1 MPRSES
7 SVSSRT
13 RLIGAERYVI
23 EITEFAL
30 QVFHHGTVTYLRRQV
45 SLPAHGAIAVLLG
58 MVMFLAPAFLHFQ
71 VAGLI
76 LTATL
81 GAIEIGLGLTFI
93 APGRYAT
100 TWRAHLDSLLGVATA
115 AAALGLTAA
124 GDATA
129 AIFLAIMTGVLVCL
143 NLGTRYVEAA

>member
-45 SLPAHGAIAVLLG
+45 SPPAHGAIAVLLG
-58 MVMFLAPAFLHFQ
+58 MVMLLAPAVLHFQ

-76 LTATL
+76 LAASL
-81 GAIEIGLGLTFI
+81 GAIEIGFGLTFI

-100 TWRAHLDSLLGVATA
+100 VWRAHLDSLLAVATA
-115 AAALGLTAA
+115 AAALGTAAA
-124 GDATA
+124 GDHTA
-129 AIFLAIMTGVLVCL
+129 AIFLAVMTAVQVSL
-143 NLGTRYVEAA
+143 NLGTRYVDTA